1 MRKLLATLLLAL
13 AGAAHADVG
22 VTEIPV
28 ADADGPITV
37 FYPSSTAATA
47 VQRGLFRLRL
57 AENGAPVKGN
67 GRLIV
72 LSHGSGGSPWTYT
85 DLASRLA
92 EAGFVVAAPLHRGD
106 NWKDH
111 SKVGPETWKLRP
123 LEVSHTIDRVT
134 QDPRF
139 AALVAPE
146 RVGAYG
152 MSAGGHTMLALA
164 GGRWSPSALL
174 KHCQAHLEEDFH
186 TCVGLATRL
195 RGDAL
200 DGVKKAVVRGV
211 IRLKLLDAQWYS
223 HHDPRIRAVVAEV
236 PLSVDFDLN
245 SLAQPQTALGI
256 VQAGQDKWLLPRFHS
271 NALLRACASCELV
284 ADLPGAGHGSLL
296 SPQPL
301 PEHLSELAHE
311 LLRDPPGFDRA
322 QVGTTHERVVAY
334 FRRHLLP

>member
-1 MRKLLATLLLAL
+1 MKHALASLLLAA
-13 AGAAHADVG
+13 AGAAHAAVG

-37 FYPSSTAATA
+37 FYPSSTPATEVA
-47 VQRGLFRLRL
+47 RGAFRLQL
-57 AENGAPVKGN
+57 AVNGTPVRGN

-72 LSHGSGGSPWTYT
+72 VSHGSGGSPWTYT

-123 LEVSHTIDRVT
+123 LEASQAIDRVT

-139 AALVAPE
+139 AALVTPE

-174 KHCQAHLEEDFH
+174 KHCEANLEADFH

-200 DGVKKAVVRGV
+200 DGPKKAIVRTV
-211 IRLKLLDAQWYS
+211 MRFKLDDAQWYG

-236 PLSVDFDLN
+236 PLSVDFDLKT
-245 SLAQPQTALGI
+245 LAQPRTALGI
-256 VQAGQDKWLLPRFHS
+256 VQAGQDKWLVPRFHS
-271 NALLRACASCELV
+271 NALLRACTTCELV

-296 SPQPL
+296 SPQPS
-301 PEHLSELAHE
+301 PEYLSELLHE

-322 QVGTTHERVVAY
+322 QVAATHERVVAF